1 MRGRPSARSHGSV
14 PQGAGA
20 VLLCLSVGALFSP
33 SITAQQPA
41 ASAPES
47 AACLEEGS
55 GTVVHGFVQESGS
68 GFVLAGAEVRL
79 MWKRARGVTDTVRVE
94 LEAVADDR
102 GAYVFC
108 DVPPDTPLLVWAR
121 ALGRTGAPTSLF
133 LEGGDLQRQDLELRL
148 GSSLRGAVVGTLIDA
163 GTGEPLRAAQ
173 VWIERLGLSTTTD
186 SEGTFELRDVPAGPQ
201 EVTVQ
206 HVGHGEQTVPLEIVP
221 NRTRHMEIGLAPDPV
236 ELDPI
241 TVTVEMRPVWLEE
254 VGFYDRKAR
263 SLGQFMGPEWME
275 RRRPY
280 RFSQVLEDV
289 HGVRMSPMCQPHC
302 SYMLRSTTQGGFCPL
317 TFYMDGKRLRLGS
330 VVDLDA
336 LVPASDVTAVE
347 VYRGISQTPAQYYG
361 RCGSVVIWTKRG

>member
-1 MRGRPSARSHGSV
+1 MSGRPSARSPGSA
-14 PQGAGA
+14 PRGAG
-20 VLLCLSVGALFSP
+20 VVILCLCVGALFSP
-33 SITAQQPA
+33 SITAQQPVTPPPA
-41 ASAPES
+41 S

-55 GTVVHGFVQESGS
+55 GTVVQGLVHEMGS
-68 GFVLAGAEVRL
+68 GLVLPGADVRL
-79 MWKRARGVTDTVRVE
+79 MWKRARGVTDTIRVE

-108 DVPPDTPLLVWAR
+108 DVPPDTPLHMWAT
-121 ALGRTGAPTSLF
+121 ALGRTGSPTSVF
-133 LEGGDLQRQDLELRL
+133 LSKGDLHRRDLEVRL
-148 GSSLRGAVVGTLIDA
+148 ASSLRGAVVGTLIDA
-163 GTGEPLRAAQ
+163 GTDRPLRAAQ
-173 VWIERLGLSTTTD
+173 VWIERLGVRTTSD
-186 SEGTFELRDVPAGPQ
+186 AEGTFELRDVPAGPQ
-201 EVTVQ
+201 ELTIQ
-206 HVGHGEQTVPLEIVP
+206 HLGHGQQTVRLEIVP

-254 VGFYDRKAR
+254 VGFYERQAR

-289 HGVRMSPMCQPHC
+289 HGVRMSPVCQPHC
-302 SYMLRSTTQGGFCPL
+302 SYMIQSTTRAGLCPL
-317 TFYMDGKRLRLGS
+317 TFYIDGKRLRLGS